1 MEVIR
6 AQAQAEAQDAIS
18 EYKHQTAQQCAKLQN
33 DVICL
38 RGDIRGISTAL
49 EAGVKEM
56 TRGVVSGFNQAHQAM
71 VSVTGNE
78 TKRQLDTIWKRN
90 NSLTDTNTVLLT
102 RLKATQ
108 DRAITAEQAASRC
121 NGQLGRLTEA
131 KQELSAITKAHSQ
144 ALAATRQLKLD
155 VHKELEQAVASIAHE
170 QQRLDRARESRQVTA
185 EQQTNPLALVPC
197 QTQTNVLD
205 LSSTSTQTTSPPS
218 CADKDCQAAPAT
230 STSGTST
237 AAGDRTQ
244 LDDPRGQRPRVK
256 RRTRVEMTELGS
268 PRCLHGAM
276 DGALDGVA
284 PSADEPPSKRAHIRP
299 S

>member
-71 VSVTGNE
+71 VSVTG
-78 TKRQLDTIWKRN
+78 
-90 NSLTDTNTVLLT
+90 NTVLLT